1 MRYLRV
7 LGVLLAVGMAGLA
20 VAAWAADY
28 TVAQSNVPDLP
39 AGAKLT
45 KSTAITLPDGGEIL
59 LADAK
64 GRQRLCA
71 GPYKG
76 AVSGCKGGAECSA
89 LGKLLGQCG
98 SAGPV
103 SGGTRDLKQP

>member
-7 LGVLLAVGMAGLA
+7 LGVLLAVGVAG
-20 VAAWAADY
+20 AAAASDY
-28 TVAQSNVPDLP
+28 TIVHSNVPALP
-39 AGAKLT
+39 DGAKLA
-45 KSTAITLPDGGEIL
+45 KSAVITLPDGGEII

-76 AVSGCKGGAECSA
+76 AVSGCEGAAECTA
-89 LGKLLGQCG
+89 LGKLLGWCG
-98 SAGPV
+98 AAGPLA
-103 SGGTRDLKQP
+103 GGSRKLP